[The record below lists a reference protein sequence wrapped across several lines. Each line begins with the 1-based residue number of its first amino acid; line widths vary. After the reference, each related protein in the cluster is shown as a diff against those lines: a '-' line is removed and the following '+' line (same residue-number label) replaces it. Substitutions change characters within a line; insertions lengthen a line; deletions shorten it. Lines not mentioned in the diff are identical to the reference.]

1 MSDDIIQWANQSPA
15 NENSFRK
22 LTILFAHGG
31 LGLIRVYLVG
41 IIEYEIVQNTHGPI
55 YEIGDKRPK

>member
-1 MSDDIIQWANQSPA
+1 MSDEIIQWENRRPPT
-15 NENSFRK
+15 ENSFRK

-41 IIEYEIVQNTHGPI
+41 IIEYEIVQNAHAPI
-55 YEIGDKRPK
+55 YEIGDNIPI